1 MPKYIHD
8 CTHCRFLATE
18 QTEQGEAD
26 FYICGNTFRSLVI
39 RLGDDGADY
48 HSMPY
53 EMARTAGGI
62 YWRARQLASK
72 ILGSE

>member
-1 MPKYIHD
+1 MPKFIHD
-8 CTHCRFLATE
+8 CSHCRFLATE
-18 QTEQGEAD
+18 DTEYGEAD
-26 FYICGNTFRSLVI
+26 FYMCGNTFRSLII

-62 YWRARQLASK
+62 YARARQLANQ
-72 ILGSE
+72 LLD